1 MKKRYLIIL
10 FIFLSKSLIA
20 QSDYSDF
27 IQLKKLFIDEKYDE
41 ISQINLEFNKTSE
54 FYPYVIFYRGVS
66 EYKLNSLNKAS
77 LFLDE
82 IIRSYPNWTQ
92 IDEVYYWMVK
102 IDLDSNNLD
111 AALKKL
117 SLITNNQIRD
127 YIYNILDPY
136 LEDLSFTK
144 LDKYYILYPKNNSI
158 AKYYGRLLLKEYLS
172 SDIINEINNILTY
185 VDTEDLFVT
194 DNSKFKIALLFPFM
208 FEGLDKTFFIQN
220 NDFIMDLYS
229 GIKYGFEN
237 NDSINSNIE
246 ILSFDTRR
254 DPEVVKKLIT
264 DGSLDD
270 IDLIIGP
277 LYSKPIEIVKQF
289 CLENK
294 IIMLNPLSSNN
305 RIIDDN
311 NYSFLFKPSLNTI
324 ALRAADYSIKNFIN
338 NKNVIIFYENT
349 YQDSLIASLY
359 KQKLD
364 SSEYN
369 IIYTKSVGIQDSRLI
384 LDSLASSY
392 EFILNDSLY
401 DTLSNVPGI
410 VIKEGRGIENI
421 DTVYRYVEK
430 FRIGNDSIGHIFIS
444 SKNSL
449 FASNVVSAL
458 DIREDTIPVIGYTEW
473 LDFNVL
479 SVDQFQ
485 NLDIRMIGSNY
496 YYKESET
503 FSFLE
508 NYFVQNY
515 QRKISDN
522 FLLGFDLINMII
534 KINNK
539 YGKYFQFGLRNEE
552 KIETKLESNPNY
564 LEFNDNQNVIIYK
577 VKDFIVKP
585 LN

>member
-20 QSDYSDF
+20 QSDYSNF
-27 IQLKKLFIDEKYDE
+27 IQIKKLFIDEKYDE

-102 IDLDSNNLD
+102 IDLDINNLD

-127 YIYNILDPY
+127 DIYNILDPY

-144 LDKYYILYPKNNSI
+144 LENYYILYPKNISI

-185 VDTEDLFVT
+185 VDTEDLFVR
-194 DNSKFKIALLFPFM
+194 DDSKFKIALLFPYM

-254 DPEVVKKLIT
+254 DPEVVKRLIA
-264 DGSLDD
+264 DGNLDG

-349 YQDSLIASLY
+349 FQDSLIASLY

-369 IIYTKSVGIQDSRLI
+369 IIYSQSVGIQDSRLI

-410 VIKEGRGIENI
+410 VIKEGRGIENM
-421 DTVYRYVEK
+421 DTVYRYIEK
-430 FRIGNDSIGHIFIS
+430 FRIEYDSIGHIFIS

-503 FSFLE
+503 FSILE

-552 KIETKLESNPNY
+552 KIETKLESNPYY
-564 LEFNDNQNVIIYK
+564 LEFNDNQNVIIFK

>member
-1 MKKRYLIIL
+1 
-10 FIFLSKSLIA
+10 
-20 QSDYSDF
+20 
-27 IQLKKLFIDEKYDE
+27 
-41 ISQINLEFNKTSE
+41 
-54 FYPYVIFYRGVS
+54 
-66 EYKLNSLNKAS
+66 
-77 LFLDE
+77 
-82 IIRSYPNWTQ
+82 
-92 IDEVYYWMVK
+92 
-102 IDLDSNNLD
+102 
-111 AALKKL
+111 
-117 SLITNNQIRD
+117 
-127 YIYNILDPY
+127 
-136 LEDLSFTK
+136 
-144 LDKYYILYPKNNSI
+144 
-158 AKYYGRLLLKEYLS
+158 
-172 SDIINEINNILTY
+172 
-185 VDTEDLFVT
+185 
-194 DNSKFKIALLFPFM
+194 
-208 FEGLDKTFFIQN
+208 
-220 NDFIMDLYS
+220 
-229 GIKYGFEN
+229 
-237 NDSINSNIE
+237 
-246 ILSFDTRR
+246 
-254 DPEVVKKLIT
+254 
-264 DGSLDD
+264 
-270 IDLIIGP
+270 
-277 LYSKPIEIVKQF
+277 
-289 CLENK
+289 
-294 IIMLNPLSSNN
+294 MLNPLSSNN

-349 YQDSLIASLY
+349 FQDSLIASLY

-369 IIYTKSVGIQDSRLI
+369 IIYSQSVGIQDSRLI

-410 VIKEGRGIENI
+410 VIKEGRGIENM
-421 DTVYRYVEK
+421 DTVYRYIEK
-430 FRIGNDSIGHIFIS
+430 FRIEYDSIGHIFIS

-503 FSFLE
+503 FSILE

-552 KIETKLESNPNY
+552 KIETKLESNPYY
-564 LEFNDNQNVIIYK
+564 LEFNDNQNVIIFK